1 MADGRWPMADGRWP
15 MAVYAFVM
23 QPATPEE
30 MFELVHGVR
39 SDDPSWFEFGDR
51 VLAPDDIVTILKPRL
66 SESRIETIERV
77 LDARTNDV
85 TVVVEGM
92 VDLGNVSAVMRSADG
107 FGVQSFHAIDT
118 ANTYKRSRRTTRGT
132 DKWLDRYRWS
142 DVESCYAFL
151 RSRAFQIVVATVG
164 DETTPLDQIDLTER
178 VALVFGNELDGVSR
192 QARELADLEFTIPM
206 AGFAES
212 FNVSV
217 AASIALYATRR
228 QRTRRYGSA
237 GSLDAAERDRVRAVW
252 YLKSVRESRLVV
264 ERTLRDGRQP
274 AGTM

>member
-1 MADGRWPMADGRWP
+1 

-51 VLAPDDIVTILKPRL
+51 VLTPDDIVAILKPRI
-66 SESRIETIERV
+66 SESRLVTIERV
-77 LDARTNDV
+77 LAARTNDV

-92 VDLGNVSAVMRSADG
+92 VDLGNVSAVMRSAEG

-118 ANTYKRSRRTTRGT
+118 ADAYKRSRRTTRGT

-142 DVESCYAFL
+142 DVDSCFGFL
-151 RSRAFQIVVATVG
+151 RSHGYRVVIATVG
-164 DETTPLDQIDLTER
+164 DELVPIGEADLSER
-178 VALVFGNELDGVSR
+178 IALVFGNELDGVSMR
-192 QARELADLEFTIPM
+192 ARELSDLAITIPM

-217 AASIALYATRR
+217 AASVALYETRA
-228 QRTRRYGSA
+228 QRTRRYGSV
-237 GSLDAAERDRVRAVW
+237 GSMDEVEQDRVRAVW

-264 ERTLRDGRQP
+264 ERALRDGHQP